1 MLRWNLI
8 DITSGGVTFKL
19 LQSKMTRRI
28 WIKKVLI
35 AGGGILILP
44 ACMNDEGASSVELLN
59 IRITAKEELL
69 LGELAETI
77 IPSTDTLGAKAL
89 NLHHF
94 VLKMFDDCYGKPEQA
109 KLTNGWKQLNPYAEK
124 YSDSVFEK
132 LKTEQ
137 KLTLLQELSKND
149 IAPEDLKFFLKE
161 TRRWVIKGFET
172 SEYVMTKLIPY
183 EMVPGRFHGCF
194 PITKAI

>member
-1 MLRWNLI
+1 
-8 DITSGGVTFKL
+8 
-19 LQSKMTRRI
+19 MTRRI

-35 AGGGILILP
+35 AGGGVLILP
-44 ACMNDEGASSVELLN
+44 ACMSDEGASSVELLN

-69 LGELAETI
+69 LAELAETI
-77 IPSTDTLGAKAL
+77 IPATNTFGAKAL

-94 VLKMFDDCYGKPEQA
+94 VLKMFDDCYDKPEQV

-124 YSDSVFEK
+124 YAESVFEK

-137 KLTLLQELSKND
+137 KLTLLRELSKND

-183 EMVPGRFHGCF
+183 EMVPGRFHGFF